1 MLLLQ
6 HHKKLFFRECM
17 VHEHV
22 KKFIQLINNDTFLNL
37 WWAYNNEKDPSLI
50 VLHAT
55 LSVAQKD
62 PISHPLCLSLTH
74 Y

>member
-22 KKFIQLINNDTFLNL
+22 KEFIQLISNDKILNL
-37 WWAYNNEKDPSLI
+37 WWAYNSEKDPS
-50 VLHAT
+50 
-55 LSVAQKD
+55 
-62 PISHPLCLSLTH
+62 
-74 Y
+74 